1 MFDREA
7 FYLRF
12 PIPLQ
17 NLACSAEGARIHAQ
31 RYGGNYTAIQKETE
45 CRTSWSRAKIREY
58 RDQRLRIFIRH
69 CFHTVPFYRNCFKK
83 HGISTKDIQNLKD
96 LQKLP
101 ILTKAKVQRY
111 YSDLVSKS
119 VPSKKQIITH
129 TSGTTGGGLRFATTQ
144 EAIQEQWAIWWR
156 YRKWH
161 GISPGTWCGYFG
173 GRSVVPLTQNRRP
186 FWRYNYPA
194 RQILF
199 SGYHLSPDNMEGY
212 VAKLQKSHPPWLH
225 GYPSLLALLASF
237 MLDTNKE
244 LGYQL
249 KWITT
254 GAENLLPQQASLMEK
269 AFGVKPIQHYGLAEA
284 VANISECPENRL
296 HVDEDF
302 SAVEFIPNEDGPG
315 YKIVGTNFTNP
326 ATPLIRYDTEDIA
339 WLNEEK
345 SCSCGR
351 PGRIVSRI
359 DGRKEDYVILR
370 NGAKIGRMD
379 HIFKDLINIREAQ
392 IYQKIPGEI
401 ILRVVKGKNFSQRD
415 EKALLGEAKKRVG
428 DDTRVDIDYV
438 DAIERSKRGKLR
450 FVLSDIP
457 DGKL

>member
-1 MFDREA
+1 MNREA
-7 FYLRF
+7 LYARL
-12 PIPLQ
+12 PINLQ
-17 NLACSAEGARIHAQ
+17 NLACNFEGARIQ
-31 RYGGNYTAIQKETE
+31 YERYGDNYTNIQKKTE
-45 CRTSWSRAKIREY
+45 ERTYWSSDKTQEY
-58 RDQRLRIFIRH
+58 RDQRLLNFIRH

-83 HGISTKDIQNLKD
+83 YGISAKDIQNLKD

-101 ILTKAKVQRY
+101 LLTKAKVQRY
-111 YSDLVSKS
+111 YSDFVSKS

-129 TSGTTGGGLRFATTQ
+129 TSGTTGGGLRFATTR
-144 EAIQEQWAIWWR
+144 EAAQEQWAVWWR
-156 YRKWH
+156 YRRWH
-161 GISPGTWCGYFG
+161 GIQIGTWCGYFG
-173 GRSVVPLTQNRRP
+173 GRSIVPLSQNRPP

-199 SGYHLSPDNMEGY
+199 SGYHMSPDNTGDY
-212 VAKLQKSHPPWLH
+212 VAKLRKSQPPWLH

-244 LGYQL
+244 LGYQP

-284 VANISECPENRL
+284 VANISECPEGRL

-315 YKIVGTNFTNP
+315 YRIVGTNFTNP
-326 ATPLIRYDTEDIA
+326 ATPLIRYDTGDIA
-339 WLNEEK
+339 WLSDEK
-345 SCSCGR
+345 SCPCGR

-370 NGAKIGRMD
+370 NGARIGRMD

-392 IYQKIPGEI
+392 IYQQHPEEI
-401 ILRVVKGKNFSQRD
+401 ILRIVKGKNFSQKD
-415 EKALLGEAKKRVG
+415 EDALLSEARKRVG
-428 DDTRVDIDYV
+428 DDTEIHVDYV
-438 DAIERSKRGKLR
+438 DSIERSKRGKLR
-450 FVLSDIP
+450 FVVSDIP
-457 DGKL
+457 EGRL